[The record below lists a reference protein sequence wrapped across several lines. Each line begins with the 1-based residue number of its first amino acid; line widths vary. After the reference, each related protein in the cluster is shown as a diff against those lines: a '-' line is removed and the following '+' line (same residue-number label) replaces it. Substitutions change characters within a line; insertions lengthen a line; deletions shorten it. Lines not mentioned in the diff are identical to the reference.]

1 MPVVFLS
8 GVAKYLFVPL
18 AMAVVFGMLASYL
31 LSRTVVPTMA
41 SYLLP
46 QEADWH
52 RESEDHNGHGDRHS
66 LDSPVQNNN
75 GHSDR
80 HSLDSPVQNNNGHSD
95 NHHQTEQTTKTAK
108 PVKKDWIWRLHEKF
122 NRQFEKFRSWYYDV
136 LNSALNHRR
145 IVFVLFG
152 AFIVSAGV
160 LLPFVGQDFFPE
172 VDGGQ

>member
-1 MPVVFLS
+1 MFLS

-46 QEADWH
+46 HEADWH
-52 RESEDHNGHGDRHS
+52 RESEDHNGHSDRHYIDIDS
-66 LDSPVQNNN
+66 LVQNNN
-75 GHSDR
+75 G
-80 HSLDSPVQNNNGHSD
+80 NNNHD
-95 NHHQTEQTTKTAK
+95 QTEQTTKTAE

-152 AFIVSAGV
+152 AFIP
-160 LLPFVGQDFFPE
+160 LLSLSGRAIARSLMRQPIQAILLKKNWSCICY
-172 VDGGQ
+172 